1 MQPTVQT
8 CFSPGISIKH
18 AAAALSFCHTATA
31 KHPCYAFVGAGTQCC
46 GPGSVPRCLGRM
58 LGWLGTAPLLC
69 CLTTAPCALLRGR
82 CSAPGLLPRPPPAW
96 RLASSFIRSDLPYSA
111 LLCPALPCPALPCP
125 ALLLSLLSTSLLSN
139 SSLGSCTVSLH
150 TPDQSS
156 CYHNAAAQLFGAGPV
171 HCTPWVKTALAIH
184 HMG

>member
-125 ALLLSLLSTSLLSN
+125 ALLFFFPFFLYLFCQTLRL
-139 SSLGSCTVSLH
+139 
-150 TPDQSS
+150 
-156 CYHNAAAQLFGAGPV
+156 AAAQSV
-171 HCTPWVKTALAIH
+171 CTPLISPLAITMQQH
-184 HMG
+184 SCLGQGLYIVHPGSRPL